1 MAGSK
6 KSVFL
11 INFEYDESELGDEL
25 KSLLEND
32 DVAIFSAT
40 AGSFA
45 LDFGGDENNNKI
57 LFRGSVVS
65 SSNSIFFIRKRS
77 KKYTFLSS
85 LLSRFLQRNNY
96 TFLNP
101 LFSEHQKSIG
111 KFAQGI
117 NLSAKGYLVPRTI
130 IVSSDN
136 IAEYKDYIEK
146 VMSYPL
152 VIKGSGSGGN
162 AVWKVSG
169 WEEVESAVQ
178 TGIERIKDAVMFQE
192 FIPQSQEEYRLV
204 FFAGEMVA
212 SVRRASSDFYNNYAQ
227 GATVST
233 YDVPEEERQVCCEIA
248 LQSDLDYV
256 AVDYMKNESGQMV
269 FMEVQTG
276 PSLDVS
282 KIANPEVVQSI
293 AEAFRKKFL

>member
-1 MAGSK
+1 MVSSK
-6 KSVFL
+6 KNVFL
-11 INFEYDESELGDEL
+11 VNFEYDESELGDEL

-32 DVAIFSAT
+32 DVTVFSAT

-45 LDFGGDENNNKI
+45 LDFGGGENNNKI
-57 LFRGSVVS
+57 LFKGSVVHN
-65 SSNSIFFIRKRS
+65 SNSVFFIRKRS

-85 LLSRFLQRNNY
+85 LLTRFLQNNDY
-96 TFLNP
+96 IFLNP

-117 NLSAKGYLVPRTI
+117 YLSSKGYLVPRTI
-130 IVSSDN
+130 IVSSNN
-136 IAEYKDYIEK
+136 IAEYKDYVEK
-146 VMSYPL
+146 SMSYPL

-162 AVWKVSG
+162 AVWKVSD
-169 WEEVESAVQ
+169 WKEVENIIQ
-178 TGIERIKDAVMFQE
+178 TGMKRIKDAVMFQE
-192 FIPQSQEEYRLV
+192 FVPQSREEYRLV

-212 SVRRASSDFYNNYAQ
+212 SVRRASNDFYNNYAQ
-227 GATVST
+227 GATVSK
-233 YDVPEEERQVCCEIA
+233 YDVSEEERQVCCEIA

-293 AEAFRKKFL
+293 AETFRRKYL